1 MKNLKALL
9 EKRAE
14 YQQTMDSLVNTADTE
29 NRAMTEEEVAQFDAA
44 EKELRAID
52 ETIAREERARSIT
65 KKTAPTTEEERAAA
79 EEQEFADYVMGKI
92 SEMR

>member
-29 NRAMTEEEVAQFDAA
+29 NRAMTEEEITHRYLQD
-44 EKELRAID
+44 RPS
-52 ETIAREERARSIT
+52 ERHRWA
-65 KKTAPTTEEERAAA
+65 
-79 EEQEFADYVMGKI
+79 
-92 SEMR
+92 

>member
-29 NRAMTEEEVAQFDAA
+29 NRAMTEEEVRKLREALNTMS
-44 EKELRAID
+44 KELGEAALR
-52 ETIAREERARSIT
+52 IA
-65 KKTAPTTEEERAAA
+65 
-79 EEQEFADYVMGKI
+79 
-92 SEMR
+92 